1 MCWPLTCGL
10 NATDSAV
17 AGVGGS
23 IKLLETK
30 DKF

>member
-1 MCWPLTCGL
+1 MCWPLTCNL
-10 NATDSAV
+10 DAADSA
-17 AGVGGS
+17 AGGVGGS